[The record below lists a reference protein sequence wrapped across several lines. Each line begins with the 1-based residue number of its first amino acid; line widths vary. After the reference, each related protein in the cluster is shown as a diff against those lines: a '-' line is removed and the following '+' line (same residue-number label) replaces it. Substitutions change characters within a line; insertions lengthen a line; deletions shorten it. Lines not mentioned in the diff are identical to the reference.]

1 MRTFK
6 KGPAILEFF
15 PYQALVLLCLFSLA
29 YTVTAQTLTTGQVL
43 GRLTDPSGATVPQAR
58 IELRDTATGSV
69 RATTT
74 DEAGQYTFSQVT
86 PGSYSV
92 TAIAAGFAHAV
103 VSSVTVEVG
112 KSSTINIELS
122 LGKTTETIEV
132 HSPPGADLQTL
143 DSTVG
148 NTVSSEELLALPT
161 IDRST
166 TSLLL
171 LQPLAMP
178 QQSTSTSQASR
189 FGGQVA
195 GARSD
200 QNSFLLDGG
209 EITNPTS
216 GNTDYWKAFSGSPE
230 GSIPTPVES
239 IQEFNVETNNPSGPL
254 SLGGGAH
261 VVLVTKRG
269 TDAYHGSLYEY
280 YRGAVLNANRWDANR
295 IGRAKP
301 NIVDNRFGLSFG
313 GHALSG
319 IWKSYIY
326 AHYEGRRRSD
336 AAFITRLVP
345 TSTMRQ
351 GILTFKDGTG
361 NPIQYFLQPGNV
373 SSLCGQDPVTKAP
386 LNLPCDPRT
395 NGSGQRLGMAP
406 AISTLA
412 GAGLWG
418 FMPPGN
424 DATQGDG
431 LNTIG
436 FSGFGRFPVSTN
448 LGVIRLDHTFNPK
461 LQWTVSYRHY
471 TEDAGIPRQVDIG
484 GIVGNDVRGVPK
496 ILSTIPRQPRYL
508 ITGVTSNF
516 TQYLT
521 NDVHLSWL
529 RDYWQWIDLPPF
541 AQLPSITPAALVP
554 GGDNVNT
561 QLVPVN
567 IDTQGSRTRMW
578 NSHGLDLR
586 DDASWI
592 VGKHLLRFGGSL
604 KHTWAYFQRD
614 DGQQNNQK
622 TLQYFMG
629 TVSNLGGLTIPAS
642 SRPPTC
648 SATVTTNCLP
658 SSQTANWNNL
668 YAQVLGLVDG
678 ASILRARDAGLN
690 LLPDGTDLK
699 ETVRYNQATL
709 YAQDSW
715 RLGSTFTLTYGLA
728 WEASIPPVEENGKFM
743 MTVDSSGNLIFPRA
757 YLEQRRQAALAGQ
770 VFNPPVGFVPI
781 DKTGR
786 KYSFDFVK
794 GNFSPRVSAA
804 WQPSFDSGMLG
815 TLLGKG
821 KTVFRG
827 GYWHFYDRL
836 NGVQTAIDPL
846 QAVGFGQA
854 LLCQGPGL
862 NAATTVDCRGS
873 SGVNPSTAF
882 RIGIDGGT
890 ISLPGLASTLSTP
903 VVPGTTGS
911 VPPAGAN
918 IPFVPNSFLQDPE
931 WRPGSH
937 DQWDFTIQREV
948 MGHGR
953 VEVGYVGHT
962 ANNIYM
968 GIDLNQVPFF
978 MTAGGQTFAQAFDAV
993 AQALRAGSTV
1003 TPQAFF
1009 ETALAGSAKFCG
1021 GLFTSC
1027 TAGVVNSFS
1036 SAFTNQQ
1043 VRNVFN
1049 GIQSAFKL
1057 GPATQAATQFTNFF
1071 YWSSLARSNY
1081 NAGFVSYRV
1090 RAYHGLTLD
1099 ANLSYGHSLDNTGV
1113 NQDTDRAFTNSY
1125 NPDYDYGTSV
1135 FDRKFVFTVL
1145 GVWQVPLHSQTGWV
1159 NRVVGGWQLAPIV
1172 SINSGLPVRV
1182 LDGSG
1187 QEFGQTSL
1195 GEVSEAIRTSSG
1207 NSGAGRHNVTTTAGC
1222 GSSGNPATG
1231 GTGLNIFADPGA
1243 VCSLFRPIQLST
1255 DATSRGGTLRGLG
1268 SWNVDVSF
1276 VKKIQLTEKARL
1288 TFSSEFF
1295 NLFNHVNFLDP
1306 AMSLQSPQTFGV
1318 LTTQANDPRQVQLG
1332 LRFDF

>member
-1 MRTFK
+1 MRAFRER
-6 KGPAILEFF
+6 PVARDFF
-15 PYQALVLLCLFSLA
+15 LYKAFLVLLCLLSFA
-29 YTVTAQTLTTGQVL
+29 FAAAAQTLTTGQVL
-43 GRLTDPSGATVPQAR
+43 GRLTDPSGATVAQAR
-58 IELRDTATGSV
+58 IELRDAATGSV
-69 RATTT
+69 RVTAT
-74 DEAGQYTFSQVT
+74 DEAGQYTFSQVA

-92 TAIAAGFAHAV
+92 TAIAAGFAQAV

-112 KSSTINIELS
+112 KSSTINIELN

-132 HSPPGADLQTL
+132 HSAPGADLQTL

-148 NTVSSEELLALPT
+148 NTVRSDELLALPT
-161 IDRST
+161 IERSA

-239 IQEFNVETNNPSGPL
+239 IQEFNLETNNPSGPL

-301 NIVDNRFGLSFG
+301 NIVDNRFGASLG
-313 GHALSG
+313 GHILPG
-319 IWKSYIY
+319 IWKSYFY
-326 AHYEGRRRSD
+326 ANFEGRRRSD

-345 TSTMRQ
+345 TSTMQQ

-361 NPIQYFLQPGNV
+361 ASVQYFLQPNKV

-386 LNLPCDPRT
+386 LNQPCDPRT

-406 AISTLA
+406 AISQ
-412 GAGLWG
+412 LWAL
-418 FMPPGN
+418 MPPGN
-424 DATQGDG
+424 DTTQGDS

-436 FSGFGRFPVSTN
+436 FSGFGKFPVNTN
-448 LGVIRLDHTFNPK
+448 LGVIRFDHTFNPK
-461 LQWTVSYRHY
+461 LQWTASYRHY
-471 TEDAGIPRQVDIG
+471 TEDAGIARQADIG

-508 ITGVTSNF
+508 VTGVTSNL

-529 RDYWQWIDLPPF
+529 RDYWEWIDLPPF
-541 AQLPSITPAALVP
+541 PQLPSITPAALVP
-554 GGDNVNT
+554 GGDSVNT

-592 VGKHLLRFGGSL
+592 KGKHLFRFGGSF

-622 TLQYFMG
+622 TLQYFLG

-642 SRPPTC
+642 SQPPTC
-648 SATVTTNCLP
+648 SATLTMNCLP
-658 SSQTANWNNL
+658 YNQTANWNNL

-678 ASILRARDAGLN
+678 ASILRARDAGLS
-690 LLPDGTDLK
+690 LLPEATDLK
-699 ETVRYNQATL
+699 EAVRYNQSTL
-709 YAQDSW
+709 YAQDTW
-715 RLGSTFTLTYGLA
+715 RLASTFTLTYGLA
-728 WEASIPPVEENGKFM
+728 WEASIPPVEDSGKFM

-757 YLEQRRQAALAGQ
+757 YLEHRRRAAMAGQ

-781 DKTGR
+781 NRTGR
-786 KYSFDFVK
+786 KYPFDFVK

-804 WQPSFDSGMLG
+804 WQPNFNSGIWGALF
-815 TLLGKG
+815 GKG
-821 KTVFRG
+821 KTVVRG

-862 NAATTVDCRGS
+862 NAATRLDCRGN
-873 SGVNPSTAF
+873 SGVTPSTAF
-882 RIGIDGGT
+882 RIGIDGST
-890 ISLPGLASTLSTP
+890 ITLPALASTLPTP
-903 VVPGTTGS
+903 VIPGTVG
-911 VPPAGAN
+911 N
-918 IPFVPNSFLQDPE
+918 IPFVPNSFLQDPQ

-937 DQWDFTIQREV
+937 DQWDFTVQRELP
-948 MGHGR
+948 GKGR
-953 VEVGYVGHT
+953 IEVGYVGHT

-993 AQALRAGSTV
+993 AQALRAGSAV

-1009 ETALAGSAKFCG
+1009 ETALAGSTKFCG
-1021 GLFTSC
+1021 GSFTSC
-1027 TAGVVNSFS
+1027 TAGVVSPTVGFR
-1036 SAFTNQQ
+1036 SAFLNQQ

-1049 GIQSAFKL
+1049 GIQSQFKI
-1057 GPATQAATQFTNFF
+1057 GGSPTFTPATQAATQFTNFF
-1071 YWSSLARSNY
+1071 YWSSLARSSY

-1090 RAYHGLTLD
+1090 RAYHGLTFD

-1113 NQDTDRAFTNSY
+1113 NQDTDRAFSNSY

-1135 FDRKFVFTVL
+1135 FDRKFVFTAL
-1145 GVWQVPLHSQTGWV
+1145 GVWQIPFHSKTGWV
-1159 NRVVGGWQLAPIV
+1159 NRLVGGWQLAPIV
-1172 SINSGLPVRV
+1172 SVSSGLPLRV

-1195 GEVSEAIRTSSG
+1195 GEVSEAIRTGSG
-1207 NSGAGRHNVTTTAGC
+1207 NTGSSRHNVTTNAGC
-1222 GSSGNPATG
+1222 GSSANPATS

-1243 VCSLFRPIQLST
+1243 VCALFRPVQLSA

-1268 SWNVDVSF
+1268 AWNVDLSL
-1276 VKKIQLTEKARL
+1276 VKKIQLTEKTRL
-1288 TFSSEFF
+1288 SFSAEFF
-1295 NLFNHVNFLDP
+1295 NLFNNVNFLDP
-1306 AMSLQSPQTFGV
+1306 AVSLQSPQTFGV

-1332 LRFDF
+1332 LRLDF

>member
-1 MRTFK
+1 MRTLRD
-6 KGPAILEFF
+6 GQPIHGFF
-15 PYQALVLLCLFSLA
+15 LYQVLVLLFLFSLA
-29 YTVTAQTLTTGQVL
+29 YSAAAQTLTTGQVL
-43 GRLTDPSGATVPQAR
+43 GRLTDQSGAVVPQAK
-58 IELRDTATGSV
+58 IELRDRATGSV

-86 PGSYSV
+86 PGVYSV
-92 TAIAAGFAHAV
+92 TATAGGFAQAV

-112 KSSTINIELS
+112 KSTTINIELK
-122 LGKTTETIEV
+122 LGKATDLVEV
-132 HSPPGADLQTL
+132 RSTPGADLQTL

-148 NTVSSEELLALPT
+148 NTVRSDELLALPT
-161 IDRST
+161 IERST

-209 EITNPTS
+209 EITDPTS

-269 TDAYHGSLYEY
+269 TDSYHGSLYEY
-280 YRGAVLNANRWDANR
+280 YRGAALNANRWDANR
-295 IGRAKP
+295 IGRERP
-301 NIVDNRFGLSFG
+301 NIVDNRFGASYG
-313 GHALSG
+313 GHVLPN
-319 IWKSYIY
+319 IWKSYFY
-326 AHYEGRRRSD
+326 LHYEGRRRSD

-351 GILTFKDGTG
+351 GILRFKDSGG
-361 NPIQYFLQPGNV
+361 NTVSYSLQPGKV
-373 SSLCGQDPVTKAP
+373 SSLCGTTGTA
-386 LNLPCDPRT
+386 PCDPR
-395 NGSGQRLGMAP
+395 NLGMAP
-406 AISTLA
+406 AMNQ
-412 GAGLWG
+412 LWAL
-418 FMPPGN
+418 MPPGN
-424 DATQGDG
+424 DTTQGDS

-436 FSGFGRFPVSTN
+436 FSGFARFPLNTN
-448 LGVIRLDHTFNPK
+448 LGVIRFDHTFNPK
-461 LQWTVSYRHY
+461 LQWTLSYRHY
-471 TEDAGIPRQVDIG
+471 TEDAGIARQVDIG
-484 GIVGNDVRGVPK
+484 GIVGNDVRGVSK

-508 ITGVTSNF
+508 VTGVTSNL
-516 TQYLT
+516 TQSLT
-521 NDVHLSWL
+521 NDVRLSWL
-529 RDYWQWIDLPPF
+529 RDYWQWISLAPF
-541 AQLPSITPAALVP
+541 AQLPSTTAAALVP
-554 GGDNVNT
+554 GGDSVNT

-567 IDTQGSRTRMW
+567 IDTQGARTRLW

-586 DDASWI
+586 DDASWLK
-592 VGKHLLRFGGSL
+592 GKHLLRFGGSF
-604 KHTWAYFQRD
+604 KHTWAYFERD

-622 TLQYFMG
+622 TLQYFLG
-629 TVSNLGGLTIPAS
+629 TVSNLGGLIIPAS

-648 SATVTTNCLP
+648 SATVTTSCLAT
-658 SSQTANWNNL
+658 SQTANWNNL

-690 LLPDGTDLK
+690 LLPLGTDLK
-699 ETVRYNQATL
+699 ETVRYNQTTL

-715 RLGSTFTLTYGLA
+715 RLGSTFTLTCGLA
-728 WEASIPPVEENGKFM
+728 WEASIPPVEDSGKFM
-743 MTVDSSGNLIFPRA
+743 MTADSSGNLIFPRA

-770 VFNPPVGFVPI
+770 IFNPSIGFVSI
-781 DKTGR
+781 GKAGR
-786 KYSFDFVK
+786 KYPFDFVK
-794 GNFSPRVSAA
+794 DNFSPRVSAA
-804 WQPSFDSGMLG
+804 WQPNFASGILG
-815 TLLGKG
+815 KLFGKG
-821 KTVFRG
+821 KSVLRG

-862 NAATTVDCRGS
+862 SAATAVDCRGS

-882 RIGIDGGT
+882 RIGIDGSAIT
-890 ISLPGLASTLSTP
+890 LPPLASTLSTP

-918 IPFVPNSFLQDPE
+918 IPFVPNSFLQDPQ

-937 DQWDFTIQREV
+937 DQWDFTIQRE
-948 MGHGR
+948 MPGNGR
-953 VEVGYVGHT
+953 IEVGYVGHT
-962 ANNIYM
+962 AKNIYM

-993 AQALRAGSTV
+993 AQAQKAGSAA

-1021 GLFTSC
+1021 GSFTSC

-1043 VRNVFN
+1043 ARNVFN

-1071 YWSSLARSNY
+1071 YWSSVARSNY

-1145 GVWQVPLHSQTGWV
+1145 GVWQVPFHSQTGWV

-1207 NSGAGRHNVTTTAGC
+1207 NTGAGRHNVTTTASC

-1255 DATSRGGTLRGLG
+1255 DTTSRGGTLRGLG
-1268 SWNVDVSF
+1268 AWNVDVSF

>member
-1 MRTFK
+1 MNVFTKHAR
-6 KGPAILEFF
+6 AIE
-15 PYQALVLLCLFSLA
+15 ALLSGILLFIVIFLSEHAGL
-29 YTVTAQTLTTGQVL
+29 AQTLTTGQVL
-43 GRLTDPSGATVPQAR
+43 GQVSDPSGAVVPHASVT
-58 IELRDTATGSV
+58 LRDRSTSAVRTTATD
-69 RATTT
+69 T
-74 DEAGQYTFSQVT
+74 AGQYTFAQVV
-86 PGSYSV
+86 PGSYSLTV
-92 TAIAAGFAHAV
+92 VAGGFAQSV
-103 VSSVTVEVG
+103 VPLISVGVG
-112 KSSTINIELS
+112 RTSTINVNLRLGQQSELV
-122 LGKTTETIEV
+122 EV
-132 HSPPGADLQTL
+132 RSTPGAELQTL

-148 NTVSSEELLALPT
+148 NTVGSNELLALPT
-161 IDRST
+161 IERST

-178 QQSTSTSQASR
+178 QQSTSTTQASR

-239 IQEFNVETNNPSGPL
+239 IQEFSLETNNPSGPL
-254 SLGGGAH
+254 TLGGGAH
-261 VVLVTKRG
+261 VVMVTKRG

-280 YRGAVLNANRWDANR
+280 YRGAVLNANRWDANFL
-295 IGRAKP
+295 GRARP
-301 NIVDNRFGLSFG
+301 NIVDNRFGGSFG
-313 GHALSG
+313 GHVLSDS
-319 IWKSYIY
+319 WKSYFY
-326 AHYEGRRRSD
+326 VNYEGRRRSD

-345 TSTMRQ
+345 TDTMRQ
-351 GILTFKDGTG
+351 GMLRFFDASGSGT
-361 NPIQYFLQPGNV
+361 PVSYPLQPGNI
-373 SSLCGQDPVTKAP
+373 SSLCGITGT
-386 LNLPCDPRT
+386 NSCDPRA
-395 NGSGQRLGMAP
+395 NALG
-406 AISTLA
+406 TR
-412 GAGLWG
+412 AGLNPAMRQLWSL
-418 FMPPGN
+418 MPAGN
-424 DATQGDG
+424 DPSIGDR

-436 FSGFGRFPVSTN
+436 FSAYSKFPVTTN
-448 LGVIRLDHTFNPK
+448 LGIVRFDHAFNPK
-461 LQWTVSYRHY
+461 LQWTASYRHY
-471 TEDAGIPRQVDIG
+471 TEDAGIARQADIG
-484 GIVGNDVRGVPK
+484 GIVRNDVRGAPT

-508 ITGVTSNF
+508 VTGVTSNF

-521 NDVHLSWL
+521 NDFRLSWL

-541 AQLPSITPAALVP
+541 PQLPSITPAALVP
-554 GGDNVNT
+554 GGDSVNT
-561 QLVPVN
+561 QIVPVN
-567 IDTQGSRTRMW
+567 IDTQNSRTRKW

-586 DDASWI
+586 DDVSWLR
-592 VGKHLLRFGGSL
+592 GKHLLRFGGSF

-614 DGQQNNQK
+614 DGQQNNQT
-622 TLQYFMG
+622 TLQYFLG
-629 TVSNLGGLTIPAS
+629 TVNNLGGVTIPAS

-648 SATVTTNCLP
+648 STTVTTNCLP

-668 YAQVLGLVDG
+668 YAQMLGLVDG

-690 LLPDGTDLK
+690 LRPQGTDLS
-699 ETVRYNQATL
+699 ETVRYNQATV

-715 RLGSTFTLTYGLA
+715 RVGSTFTVTYGLA
-728 WEASIPPVEENGKFM
+728 WEASIPPVEDNGKFM
-743 MTVDSSGNLIFPRA
+743 MAVDSNNNLVSPRD
-757 YLEQRRQAALAGQ
+757 YLEKRRQAALAGQ
-770 VFNPPVGFVPI
+770 VFNPPIGFVPI
-781 DKTGR
+781 GKTGR
-786 KYSFDFVK
+786 KYPFDFVK
-794 GNFSPRVSAA
+794 GNFAPRVSAA
-804 WQPSFDSGMLG
+804 WQPNFESGVLG
-815 TLLGKG
+815 RLFGRG

-873 SGVNPSTAF
+873 SGVTPSTAF
-882 RIGIDGGT
+882 RVGVDGST
-890 ISLPGLASTLSTP
+890 IVLPPLASTLATP

-918 IPFVPNSFLQDPE
+918 IPFVPNSFLLDPQ
-931 WRPGSH
+931 WKPGSH
-937 DQWDFTIQREV
+937 NQWDFTIQREI
-948 MGHGR
+948 GNGR
-953 VEVGYVGHT
+953 IEVGYVGHT
-962 ANNIYM
+962 ASNIYM

-978 MTAGGQTFAQAFDAV
+978 MTAGGQSFAQAFDTV
-993 AQALRAGSTV
+993 AQALRSGSAV
-1003 TPQAFF
+1003 TAQPFF
-1009 ETALAGSAKFCG
+1009 ETALAGSTKFCG
-1021 GLFTSC
+1021 GSFANC
-1027 TAGVVNSFS
+1027 TAGVVSSFS

-1043 VRNVFN
+1043 ARNVFN

-1071 YWSSLARSNY
+1071 YWSSVARSNY

-1125 NPDYDYGTSV
+1125 KPDYDYGTSV
-1135 FDRKFVFTVL
+1135 FDRKLVFTAL
-1145 GVWQVPLHSQTGWV
+1145 GVWQVPLHSLTGWV
-1159 NRVVGGWQLAPIV
+1159 NRVVGGWQIAPII
-1172 SINSGLPVRV
+1172 SISSGLPLRV

-1195 GEVSEAIRTSSG
+1195 GEVSEAIRTGSG
-1207 NSGAGRHNVTTTAGC
+1207 STGGSRHNVTTTTGC
-1222 GSSGNPATG
+1222 GSSANPATG

-1243 VCSLFRPIQLST
+1243 VCGLFRPIQLST
-1255 DATSRGGTLRGLG
+1255 DTTSRGGTLRGLG
-1268 SWNVDVSF
+1268 AWNVDLSL
-1276 VKKIQLTEKARL
+1276 VKNIQVTEKIKL
-1288 TFSSEFF
+1288 TLSSEFF
-1295 NLFNHVNFLDP
+1295 NVFNHVNFLDP

-1332 LRFDF
+1332 LRIDF

>member
-6 KGPAILEFF
+6 QGPATRDSFQ
-15 PYQALVLLCLFSLA
+15 YAVVVLLCLFSFA
-29 YTVTAQTLTTGQVL
+29 YAATAQTLTTGQVL
-43 GRLTDPSGATVPQAR
+43 GRLTDPSGAVVPQAK

-69 RATTT
+69 RVTTT
-74 DEAGQYTFSQVT
+74 DRAGQYTFSQVT
-86 PGSYSV
+86 PGIYSV
-92 TAIAAGFAHAV
+92 TAIAAGFAQAV
-103 VSSVTVEVG
+103 VSSLTVEVG
-112 KSSTINIELS
+112 KSSTINIDLK
-122 LGKTTETIEV
+122 LGKAAEIIEV
-132 HSPPGADLQTL
+132 RSTPGADLQTL

-148 NTVSSEELLALPT
+148 NTVHSDELLALPT

-239 IQEFNVETNNPSGPL
+239 IQEFNLETNNPSGPL

-295 IGRAKP
+295 IGRARP
-301 NIVDNRFGLSFG
+301 NIVDNRFGFSFG
-313 GHALSG
+313 GHVLSD
-319 IWKSYIY
+319 IWKSYFY
-326 AHYEGRRRSD
+326 ANYEGRRRSD

-351 GILTFKDGTG
+351 GILRFKDNARNTVS
-361 NPIQYFLQPGNV
+361 YFLQPGNV
-373 SSLCGQDPVTKAP
+373 SSLCDTTGTAS
-386 LNLPCDPRT
+386 CDPRSK
-395 NGSGQRLGMAP
+395 GLAP
-406 AISTLA
+406 AISQ
-412 GAGLWG
+412 LWAL
-418 FMPPGN
+418 MPPGN
-424 DATQGDG
+424 DTTQGDG

-436 FSGFGRFPVSTN
+436 FSGFGKFPLNTN

-471 TEDAGIPRQVDIG
+471 TEYAGIARQEDIG

-508 ITGVTSNF
+508 VTGVTSNF

-554 GGDNVNT
+554 GGDNVST

-586 DDASWI
+586 DDASWLR
-592 VGKHLLRFGGSL
+592 GKHLLHFGGSF

-622 TLQYFMG
+622 TLQYFLG
-629 TVSNLGGLTIPAS
+629 TVSNLGGLTVPAS

-658 SSQTANWNNL
+658 SSQTENWNNL

-678 ASILRARDAGLN
+678 ASILRARNAGLS
-690 LLPDGTDLK
+690 LLPDGTDLS
-699 ETVRYNQATL
+699 ETVRYNQTTL
-709 YAQDSW
+709 YAQDTW

-728 WEASIPPVEENGKFM
+728 WEASIPPVEDNGKFM
-743 MTVDSSGNLIFPRA
+743 MTADSSGNLIFPRA

-781 DKTGR
+781 GKTGR
-786 KYSFDFVK
+786 KYPFDFVK

-804 WQPSFDSGMLG
+804 YQPNSQSGVLG
-815 TLLGKG
+815 TILGRG

-862 NAATTVDCRGS
+862 NAATTWDCQGS
-873 SGVNPSTAF
+873 GGVNPSNAF
-882 RIGIDGGT
+882 RIGIDGST
-890 ISLPGLASTLSTP
+890 ITLPPLASTLSTP
-903 VVPGTTGS
+903 VVPGTGGS
-911 VPPAGAN
+911 VPPPGAT
-918 IPFVPNSFLQDPE
+918 IPFVPNSFLQDPQ

-948 MGHGR
+948 GNGR
-953 VEVGYVGHT
+953 IEVGYVGHK
-962 ANNIYM
+962 AHNIYM

-978 MTAGGQTFAQAFDAV
+978 MLAGGQTFAQAFDAV
-993 AQALRAGSTV
+993 ALALKAGSTV
-1003 TPQAFF
+1003 PPQAFF
-1009 ETALAGSAKFCG
+1009 ETALAGNAKFCG
-1021 GLFTSC
+1021 SSFTSC
-1027 TAGVVNSFS
+1027 TAGVVKSFS

-1071 YWSSLARSNY
+1071 YWSSLARSSY

-1145 GVWQVPLHSQTGWV
+1145 GVWQVPFHSQTGWV
-1159 NRVVGGWQLAPIV
+1159 NRVVGGWQLAPII
-1172 SINSGLPVRV
+1172 STNSGLPLRV

-1195 GEVSEAIRTSSG
+1195 GEVSEAIRTGSG
-1207 NSGAGRHNVTTTAGC
+1207 SAGAGRHNVTTTAGC
-1222 GSSGNPATG
+1222 GSSANPATG

-1243 VCSLFRPIQLST
+1243 VCALFRPIRLST

-1276 VKKIQLTEKARL
+1276 VKKIQLTEKTKL

-1306 AMSLQSPQTFGV
+1306 TVSLQSPQTFGV
-1318 LTTQANDPRQVQLG
+1318 ITTQANDPRQVQLG